1 MARPVVHEPGETPP
15 RVTSSLYSRY
25 YGFLIGQAL
34 ALTFADGAGEDPG
47 YAARR
52 VRLLTCL
59 RELDVDAAIPES
71 PDHRGGV
78 THAALLTAILP
89 RLAQRDR
96 ELAEF
101 AILGGLLVHYAAAA
115 RRDADT
121 AAALRLEIERLR
133 GVYDLPAVDGL
144 RQTAVTTAG
153 DPERLQAMGLAYLGD
168 VLSRVPAESDT
179 ALVLLPAAPP
189 YDEYYASF
197 HRPALEH
204 CGYRALR
211 AWGGLE
217 GEAAAGVTVGLLAKV
232 ALVWAD
238 VSETDHGIVAAMGAA
253 QALGRPGMIV
263 AREDR
268 AATVP
273 RHIGRDPVIRYDPRA
288 ADWPDG
294 PVLLMS
300 ACLAGIALA
309 AERGDRLRLTPSAIE
324 QAFDEVSQALGR
336 ILLPTEARDAQRRG
350 RRAMDAGDL
359 ALAAASFDEA
369 YRLGLHDDETRLWRG
384 WARLGLGRFVEA
396 SADLDA
402 VVGADPLARPVC
414 EWRPIAAYLRAVLR
428 EAQGD
433 LAGALHDFELAVAL
447 GLTDAEVRGKRDEL
461 AARVPS

>member
-1 MARPVVHEPGETPP
+1 MARPVVHQPGET
-15 RVTSSLYSRY
+15 TSRSPSPLYCRY
-25 YGFLIGQAL
+25 HGFLIGQAL
-34 ALTFADGAGEDPG
+34 ALAFADGAGEDPG
-47 YAARR
+47 YAERR
-52 VRLLTCL
+52 LSLLACL
-59 RELDVDAAIPES
+59 RELGVDMAVPES
-71 PDHRGGV
+71 PARRDGV
-78 THAALLTAILP
+78 THAALLTTILP

-101 AILGGLLVHYAAAA
+101 AILGGLLVHYAAAT

-133 GVYDLPAVDGL
+133 GVYDLPSVEGL
-144 RQTAVTTAG
+144 RHAAVTGPG
-153 DPERLQAMGLAYLGD
+153 DLERVQAIGLAYLGD
-168 VLSRVPAESDT
+168 ALARLPIEADT
-179 ALVLLPAAPP
+179 ALVLLPATPP
-189 YDEYYASF
+189 CAEYYASF

-211 AWGGLE
+211 VWNGG
-217 GEAAAGVTVGLLAKV
+217 GEAAAGLTLGLLAK
-232 ALVWAD
+232 AGLAWAD
-238 VSETDHGIVAAMGAA
+238 VSEIDHDVVAAVGAA
-253 QALGRPGMIV
+253 QALGRPRLVV

-268 AATVP
+268 AGAAS
-273 RHIGRDPVIRYDPRA
+273 RHIGRDPVVRYDPRA
-288 ADWPDG
+288 ADWPEG
-294 PVLLMS
+294 PVLLMA

-309 AERGDRLRLTPSAIE
+309 AERGDPLRLTPGTIE
-324 QAFDEVSQALGR
+324 HAFDEVSQGLGR
-336 ILLPTEARDAQRRG
+336 ILLPPEAREAQRRG

-384 WARLGLGRFVEA
+384 WARLGLGRFAEA

-402 VVGADPLARPVC
+402 VVGVDPHARPIG

-447 GLTDAEVRGKRDEL
+447 GLSDAEVRGKRDAL
-461 AARVPS
+461 AARLPS

>member
-1 MARPVVHEPGETPP
+1 MARPVVHEPGEPPP
-15 RVTSSLYSRY
+15 RATSSLYCRY
-25 YGFLIGQAL
+25 HGFLIGQAL
-34 ALTFADGAGEDPG
+34 ALTFADGAAADPG

-52 VRLLTCL
+52 GRLLTCL
-59 RELDVDAAIPES
+59 LELDVEAAIPES
-71 PDHRGGV
+71 ATRRDGA

-121 AAALRLEIERLR
+121 AAALRLEIARLR

-144 RQTAVTTAG
+144 RHTALTSAA
-153 DPERLQAMGLAYLGD
+153 DPERVQALGLAYLAD
-168 VLSRVPAESDT
+168 VLARVPAEADT
-179 ALVLLPAAPP
+179 ALVLLPADPP
-189 YDEYYASF
+189 TADGYASF

-204 CGYRALR
+204 CGYRAVR
-211 AWGGLE
+211 VWAGIGGQ
-217 GEAAAGVTVGLLAKV
+217 AAAGVTVGLVAK
-232 ALVWAD
+232 AGLIWAD
-238 VSETDHGIVAAMGAA
+238 VSEVDPEIVVAIGAA
-253 QALGRPGMIV
+253 QALGRPGMVV

-268 AATVP
+268 AAAVP
-273 RHIGRDPVIRYDPRA
+273 RHIGRDPVIHYDPRA
-288 ADWPDG
+288 ADWPAG

-300 ACLAGIALA
+300 ACLAGAALA
-309 AERGDRLRLTPSAIE
+309 AERGDRLRLTAGPLE

-336 ILLPTEARDAQRRG
+336 ILLPTEAREAQRRG

-359 ALAAASFDEA
+359 ALAATSFDEA

-384 WARLGLGRFVEA
+384 WARLGLGRLAEA

-402 VVGADPLARPVC
+402 VVGADPLARPVG

-433 LAGALHDFELAVAL
+433 LAGALRDFELAVAL

>member
-1 MARPVVHEPGETPP
+1 MARPVVHEPGHAPP
-15 RVTSSLYSRY
+15 RTTSALYCRY
-25 YGFLIGQAL
+25 HGFLIGQTLAL
-34 ALTFADGAGEDPG
+34 AFADGADEDPG
-47 YAARR
+47 DAGRR
-52 VRLLTCL
+52 IALVACL
-59 RELDVDAAIPES
+59 RQLDVDIAIPES
-71 PDHRGGV
+71 PVGRSGV
-78 THAALLTAILP
+78 SHAALLTAILP

-133 GVYDLPAVDGL
+133 SVYDLPAVDAL
-144 RQTAVTTAG
+144 RHSAASAG
-153 DPERLQAMGLAYLGD
+153 DLGRVQALGLAYLAG
-168 VLSRVPAESDT
+168 VLARLPAETDT
-179 ALVLLPAAPP
+179 ALVLVPAAPP
-189 YDEYYASF
+189 YAEYYDGF
-197 HRPALEH
+197 HRPALDH

-211 AWGGLE
+211 AWGGIE
-217 GEAAAGVTVGLLAKV
+217 GEAAAGLTVGLLAKV
-232 ALVWAD
+232 GFLWAD
-238 VSETDHGIVAAMGAA
+238 VSEIDHDVVVAIGAA
-253 QALGRPGMIV
+253 QALGRPAMVV

-268 AATVP
+268 AGAVP

-288 ADWPDG
+288 ADWPEG

-309 AERGDRLRLTPSAIE
+309 AERGDRLRVTPGPIE
-324 QAFDEVSQALGR
+324 QAFDDVSQALGR
-336 ILLPTEARDAQRRG
+336 ILLPQEAREAQRRG

-384 WARLGLGRFVEA
+384 WARLGLGRLVEA

-402 VVGADPLARPVC
+402 VVGPDPLAGPAG

-447 GLTDAEVRGKRDEL
+447 GLTDAEVRGRRDEL